1 MRQIYVL
8 VLALCASV
16 ACLAQEPLSGKF
28 TVNEQGDQVQFA
40 PGNLQY
46 IISSGTWQFAASQTQ
61 VVGVSKSYAMKHPDN
76 YDVADL
82 FHWDEDYS
90 HSISS
95 DWRML
100 TKAEWEYLL
109 REEEPGDG
117 NGPIIAGQAS
127 INGTLNGLILVP
139 DEWQA
144 FGELNFYPS
153 PNNWTKNS
161 YSAANWTELEASGV
175 VFLPCVDRYGDNGF
189 YWSATQRD
197 VATANLIYFYES
209 GIMPDYAAAMD
220 NNYAIRLVK
229 DVKETPTDL
238 KPTPDPSQKGGE
250 KVLRDGQLYL
260 IYKGTMYNVQGQR
273 IF

>member
-1 MRQIYVL
+1 MKQVYVL
-8 VLALCASV
+8 ILALCASV
-16 ACLAQEPLSGKF
+16 VCLAQEPLSGKF
-28 TVNEQGDQVQFA
+28 TVNEKGDQVQFA

-46 IISSGTWQFAASQTQ
+46 VVSTGTWQFAASQTQ
-61 VVGVSKSYAMKHPDN
+61 VVGVSKSYATNHPDN

-82 FHWDEDYS
+82 FHWDVDYS
-90 HSISS
+90 NSISS

-117 NGPIIAGQAS
+117 HGPIIAGQAS
-127 INGTLNGLILVP
+127 INGTLNGLMLVP
-139 DEWQA
+139 DGWHE
-144 FGELNFYPS
+144 FGELKFYPS
-153 PNNWTKNS
+153 PSNWTKNS
-161 YSAANWTELEASGV
+161 YSVENWEQLETSGV
-175 VFLPCVDRYGDNGF
+175 VFLPCVDRYSDNGF

-229 DVKETPTDL
+229 DVSSTPTGMENVQRDDVQC
-238 KPTPDPSQKGGE
+238 T
-250 KVLRDGQLYL
+250 KVLRNGQIYL
-260 IYKGTMYNVQGQR
+260 MYKGKMYNVQGKALKR
-273 IF
+273 